1 MRHVSTS
8 RPVRLVGGLAL
19 ASGLLLTGC
28 SDDSAGPEAGAVTTE
43 DLQRVE
49 EQVGALDERLGALE
63 AGEVGA
69 EEEVGAGAEAEQ
81 PDIIGQEATVSAE
94 VSEIITSND
103 TGSAFRI
110 GGESGPPVAVLSGSP
125 PEGLDANDVVRITG
139 IVRQVMRDSFEED
152 FGLAEDELFDD
163 PDGFFEEFEGQLAIA
178 ATEIEVLQA
187 QGSDS

>member
-19 ASGLLLTGC
+19 ASGILLTGC
-28 SDDSAGPEAGAVTTE
+28 SDSAGPEAGAVTTE
-43 DLQRVE
+43 DLQQLE
-49 EQVGALDERLGALE
+49 EQVGALDERVGAIE
-63 AGEVGA
+63 SGEIAGEGEAAASA
-69 EEEVGAGAEAEQ
+69 EE

-94 VSEIITSND
+94 VSEVITSND

-110 GGESGPPVAVLSGSP
+110 GGESGPPVAVLSGSA
-125 PEGLDANDVVRITG
+125 PEGLDANDTVRITG
-139 IVRQVMRDSFEED
+139 TVQRVARESFEQD

-163 PDGFFEEFEGQLAIA
+163 PDGFFDEFEGSLAIA

-187 QGSDS
+187 QS